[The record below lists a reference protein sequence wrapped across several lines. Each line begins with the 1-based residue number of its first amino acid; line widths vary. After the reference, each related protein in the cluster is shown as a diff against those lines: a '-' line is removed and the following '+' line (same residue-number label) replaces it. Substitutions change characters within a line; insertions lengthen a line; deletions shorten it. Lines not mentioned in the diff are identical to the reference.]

1 MAITLSAA
9 VRDARLDAIE
19 TAIGTSAIL
28 KIRSGAPPSTVATAS
43 SGTVLA
49 TLNLPSDYMSAAS
62 GGTKAKLGTW
72 EDTSADATGTA
83 GHFEITASNGTTVHM
98 RGTAATS
105 AADMILDSASFTS
118 GQAFTVTAFTL
129 TDANSA

>member
-9 VRDARLDAIE
+9 IRNARLDAIE
-19 TAIGTSAIL
+19 STIGTSAIL
-28 KIRSGAPPSTVATAS
+28 RIRSGAPPATVATAS

-49 TLNLPSDYMSAAS
+49 TCTLPSDWLAAAS
-62 GGTKAKLGTW
+62 AGSKAKAGTW

-83 GHFEITASNGTTVHM
+83 GHFEIVASDGTTVGM

-105 AADMILDSASFTS
+105 AADMILDSTSFTA
-118 GQAFTVTAFTL
+118 GQAFTHR
-129 TDANSA
+129 